1 MTWRRLCENSKSC
14 APLEEKPRARL
25 FEEETLSRCNPVSSR
40 NSFIHQ
46 ITQPNPFQIGN
57 KQATLVQTYQ
67 ESPKQP
73 SPEKIDTKA
82 TTADDK
88 EVGGVV
94 GLNDFSPLK
103 SMDFKELFSPLSIRK
118 NASCFNSWVDFD
130 SEANKQREAAELE
143 LEWSMIPGQERG
155 GEAKKEGDEDEMTM
169 TMTMMTT
176 QGDITIG
183 RAVGTAEGE
192 KEGDRT
198 KGLDALA
205 KELVADFF
213 SDDIFAI
220 SGTNYDNE
228 DAFADLLR
236 DGGTKQKKKAGEL
249 LFINNREEE
258 EDEGDDDDEFEDLEG
273 PEKEADE
280 DVQENERIRELDDED
295 MAKMDRQI
303 KEMDNSDFLD
313 FMGDERGER
322 EAEAEAEELDSSVQD
337 LRRDMKKEAQRRISK
352 CFDFDLEINWDG
364 KFNVYSSLSLLLL
377 TVSSIFEEDEP
388 KKPAKMEQL
397 EEDVFEELDALD
409 KLDSD
414 LDRNSSRFSDAVDS
428 KETED
433 IDEVPDD
440 ERYGEMFGNDQR
452 SLSIEASPFTQL
464 IMEERRRMG
473 SVAAFENQIELV
485 GNYFLFPFPFLTSYL
500 II

>member
-1 MTWRRLCENSKSC
+1 M
-14 APLEEKPRARL
+14 
-25 FEEETLSRCNPVSSR
+25 
-40 NSFIHQ
+40 
-46 ITQPNPFQIGN
+46 
-57 KQATLVQTYQ
+57 LVQTYQ

-73 SPEKIDTKA
+73 SSPEKIDTQA
-82 TTADDK
+82 TPADDK

-94 GLNDFSPLK
+94 GLNYFSPLK
-103 SMDFKELFSPLSIRK
+103 SMDFKELFSPLSIQK
-118 NASCFNSWVDFD
+118 SASCFSSWVDFE

-143 LEWSMIPGQERG
+143 LEWSMIPGQEREG
-155 GEAKKEGDEDEMTM
+155 KKEGDEDE
-169 TMTMMTT
+169 MTMMTT
-176 QGDITIG
+176 QGDITIA
-183 RAVGTAEGE
+183 RAVGAAEGE

-236 DGGTKQKKKAGEL
+236 DGTTKQKKKAGEL

-258 EDEGDDDDEFEDLEG
+258 DEGDDDEFEDLEG

-280 DVQENERIRELDDED
+280 DVQEKERVRELDDD
-295 MAKMDRQI
+295 MARMDRQI

-377 TVSSIFEEDEP
+377 TMSSLLLLKRTNRRNP
-388 KKPAKMEQL
+388 PRWNNWRKMY
-397 EEDVFEELDALD
+397 
-409 KLDSD
+409 S
-414 LDRNSSRFSDAVDS
+414 RNSMPW
-428 KETED
+428 
-433 IDEVPDD
+433 I
-440 ERYGEMFGNDQR
+440 N
-452 SLSIEASPFTQL
+452 SIRIWIATL
-464 IMEERRRMG
+464 
-473 SVAAFENQIELV
+473 
-485 GNYFLFPFPFLTSYL
+485 LTSPML
-500 II
+500 WIARRQKKTLMTCPMMRDTARCLATISAVCLSKPLLSLNSSWKRDDAWGLLWPLRIR

>member
-1 MTWRRLCENSKSC
+1 M
-14 APLEEKPRARL
+14 
-25 FEEETLSRCNPVSSR
+25 
-40 NSFIHQ
+40 
-46 ITQPNPFQIGN
+46 
-57 KQATLVQTYQ
+57 LVQTYQ

-73 SPEKIDTKA
+73 SSPEKIDTQA
-82 TTADDK
+82 TPADDK

-94 GLNDFSPLK
+94 GLNYFSPLK
-103 SMDFKELFSPLSIRK
+103 SMDFKELFSPLSIQK
-118 NASCFNSWVDFD
+118 SASCFSSWVDFE

-143 LEWSMIPGQERG
+143 LEWSMIPGQEREG
-155 GEAKKEGDEDEMTM
+155 KKEGDEDE
-169 TMTMMTT
+169 MTMMTT
-176 QGDITIG
+176 QGDITIA
-183 RAVGTAEGE
+183 RAVGAAEGE

-236 DGGTKQKKKAGEL
+236 DGTTKQKKKAGEL

-258 EDEGDDDDEFEDLEG
+258 DEGDDDEFEDLEG

-280 DVQENERIRELDDED
+280 DVQEKERVRELDDD
-295 MAKMDRQI
+295 MARMDRQI

-313 FMGDERGER
+313 FMGDERGDREA

-337 LRRDMKKEAQRRISK
+337 LRREMKKEAQRRISK

-364 KFNVYSSLSLLLL
+364 MFNVTLHLSLLLL